1 MVILEG
7 VVLAVVV
14 VDGLVVVDVGL
25 NVEAS
30 AG

>member
-1 MVILEG
+1 MVTLEA

-14 VDGLVVVDVGL
+14 VEGLVLVDVGL